1 MPRKKSKKKT
11 TQKTAP
17 APQTSSELALSSFH
31 IRFEELE
38 KDHQWLLKQIKRK
51 QKELTNFLEQMR
63 EIAIEIAQQSRP
75 FHERILELDGEI
87 HSMFEEIFTTRK
99 LGKQSRK
106 KVEEVYKM
114 LQMMGVISPKYDEVE
129 EDLEE
134 DSTEDEF
141 GDDDEDFNFNSEF
154 NSDRVNEEDNVPPDH
169 NNSSV
174 SSDLKE
180 MRRTFLRLAE
190 VFHPDKVSDGEVKGD
205 YEEIMKEVNRA
216 YQEGDMARLLEIER
230 QYDLDK
236 AVNIGDSSR
245 SEIERKC
252 DRLEMHNQLLK
263 TQYENIKSELR
274 WMRRTPEGE
283 MVKEYRS
290 LVRDGF
296 DPIKIVVSTA
306 EEHVKKVEEMRD
318 FVADFRDKK
327 ITIKDFLKGPSF
339 GRKPTE
345 EEIQEMMEELFSGIV
360 IHMDDF

>member
-1 MPRKKSKKKT
+1 MPRKKSKKKK

-17 APQTSSELALSSFH
+17 APQGSSELGLSSFH
-31 IRFEELE
+31 LRFEELE
-38 KDHQWLLKQIKRK
+38 NDHQWFLKQIKRK
-51 QKELTNFLEQMR
+51 QTELTKFLEQMR
-63 EIAIEIAQQSRP
+63 EIAIEISLKSRP
-75 FHERILELDGEI
+75 FHEKIVELDGEI
-87 HSMFEEIFTTRK
+87 HGMFEEIFTTRK

-106 KVEEVYKM
+106 KVEEVYKT
-114 LQMMGVISPKYDEVE
+114 LQMMGVISPKYDEDE
-129 EDLEE
+129 EDLE
-134 DSTEDEF
+134 DGWTEDEF
-141 GDDDEDFNFNSEF
+141 GDDEEDFNFNSEF
-154 NSDRVNEEDNVPPDH
+154 NSDRSNQEDNVPPDH
-169 NNSSV
+169 NDSSV

-190 VFHPDKVSDGEVKGD
+190 VFHPDKVSDREVRGD

-216 YQEGDMARLLEIER
+216 YQEKDMAKLLEIER

-290 LVRDGF
+290 LVRDGL

-306 EEHVKKVEEMRD
+306 EEQVKKVEQMRD

-327 ITIKDFLKGPSF
+327 MTIKDFLKGPSF
-339 GRKPTE
+339 ARKPTE
-345 EEIQEMMEELFSGIV
+345 EEIQEMLEELFSQVV
-360 IHMDDF
+360 INIDDF